1 MYLMSIV
8 NCILLLDFSAFQ
20 PFETSKEGVSA
31 METPLH
37 CALKGF
43 TPYVISS
50 RFFGYIVY
58 NLPGNL

>member
-1 MYLMSIV
+1 
-8 NCILLLDFSAFQ
+8 
-20 PFETSKEGVSA
+20 

-58 NLPGNL
+58 NLPENL